1 MRVCTS
7 WIISQAVRRGTTLV
21 SIQSRAP
28 DFVNLRNDINI
39 GYGATTHNTRSQRS
53 IDANGEFTF
62 NLQTSQR
69 LLSKQDK
76 PWAEIIGDT
85 YLKELSNLKEVLQF
99 TLVFS
104 PRLQSGQLV
113 VVYQLDRVRID
124 FKLFRLVQVQHHTH
138 PRWQTQVTAL
148 EIIPEGVPPRWL
160 TIPQTTLEIQS
171 EPEPRPQQLSCRDAT
186 HSGSSIRAAKRIQH
200 QQRGHQWQ

>member
-1 MRVCTS
+1 MGRNH
-7 WIISQAVRRGTTLV
+7 RR
-21 SIQSRAP
+21 S
-28 DFVNLRNDINI
+28 
-39 GYGATTHNTRSQRS
+39 
-53 IDANGEFTF
+53 
-62 NLQTSQR
+62 
-69 LLSKQDK
+69 
-76 PWAEIIGDT
+76 T

-148 EIIPEGVPPRWL
+148 ENHTGRCAPPMAHGIPR
-160 TIPQTTLEIQS
+160 
-171 EPEPRPQQLSCRDAT
+171 QLLRFNQNLNLDLNSYRRRHAT
-186 HSGSSIRAAKRIQH
+186 DTDSSIRAAKRIQH
-200 QQRGHQWQ
+200 Q